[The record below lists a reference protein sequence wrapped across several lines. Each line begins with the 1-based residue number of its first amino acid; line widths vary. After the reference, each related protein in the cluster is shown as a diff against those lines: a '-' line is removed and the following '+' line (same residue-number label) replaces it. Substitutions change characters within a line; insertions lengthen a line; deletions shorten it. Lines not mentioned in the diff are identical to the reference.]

1 MTIDLG
7 QRRTLN
13 PNRLK
18 TYRFIY
24 PLFFIVSPVLMWE
37 DHFKMGALFFF
48 LGLVVIGFQF
58 RWKVQYFVGLPD
70 WRSNVLYGLTWGLGI
85 WGLWFDF
92 FTGSAFFA
100 FGALIKGYQMGWNW
114 GYPIRMVLLVLN
126 ISIAALLF
134 FLHLK
139 YSAGWGI

>member
-1 MTIDLG
+1 MTNDLG

-13 PNRLK
+13 PNRLIV
-18 TYRFIY
+18 YRFIY
-24 PLFFIVSPVLMWE
+24 PVFFLVSPVLLWQ
-37 DHFKMGALFFF
+37 DHFKLGAFSF
-48 LGLVVIGFQF
+48 LLALVVIGFQY
-58 RWKVQYFVGLPD
+58 RWKVYYLQGIPL
-70 WRSNVLYGLTWGLGI
+70 WRPNVLYGLTWVLGV

-92 FTGSAFFA
+92 FTGAAFFA
-100 FGALIKGYQMGWNW
+100 FGAIIKGYQMGWSW

-126 ISIAALLF
+126 LSVAALLF

>member
-37 DHFKMGALFFF
+37 DHYKLGGFSFLLALT
-48 LGLVVIGFQF
+48 VIGFQY
-58 RWKVQYFVGLPD
+58 RWKVYYLQGIPN

-100 FGALIKGYQMGWNW
+100 FGALIKGYQMGWSW

-126 ISIAALLF
+126 ISVATLLF